1 VYLVV
6 SYDVVS
12 NRRRARLAKRLKNDL
27 ERVQKSVFEGEA
39 EEAAYARVLKAAREE
54 IDPAE
59 DSVRVYIL
67 CKNCMRNLEV
77 VGTGRSWVTMDG
89 DEVL

>member
-1 VYLVV
+1 MYLVV
-6 SYDVVS
+6 SYDIV
-12 NRRRARLAKRLKNDL
+12 NDRRRARLAKRLKNDL

-39 EEAAYARVLKAAREE
+39 GEAAYARILRSAREE

-67 CKNCMRNLEV
+67 CKNCARNLEV
-77 VGTGRSWVTMDG
+77 IGTGRSWVTMGD
-89 DEVL
+89 DEVF